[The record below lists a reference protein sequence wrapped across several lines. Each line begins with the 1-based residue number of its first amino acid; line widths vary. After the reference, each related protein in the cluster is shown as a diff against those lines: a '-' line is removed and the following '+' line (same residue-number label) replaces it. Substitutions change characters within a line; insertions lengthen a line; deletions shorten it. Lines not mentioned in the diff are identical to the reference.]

1 MWVAVVE
8 TGVRAVPPADERSL
22 ADSDPEVAQVLAAE
36 RERQSER
43 LGLIAS
49 ENFVSRAVLEAE
61 GTILTNRYA
70 EGLPGSRYSAGC
82 QEADRV
88 EELARRRLQTLFGA
102 EYANVQPHSGA
113 QAVMA
118 AYLAL
123 LRPGDTVLAM
133 DPACG
138 GHLTHGSPVHLA
150 AQLYRFGHYG
160 VDRDSERLDMDEV
173 RERARGL
180 RPTLIVAGSVAYPRQ
195 LDFAAF
201 QQIARE
207 VGARLMVDMAHIAGL
222 VAGGVHPNPVPLADL
237 VVTTTH
243 KTLRGPRGGAI
254 LCRAA
259 DARAVDR
266 AVFPG
271 VQGGPLMHTI
281 AAKAVAFGEAAQP
294 GFADYQRRVVA
305 NARALGAVL
314 ADRGFRLVAGGTDTH
329 LLIVDLRAWGLSGR
343 QAERGLEQAGLIT
356 QKQTLPF
363 DPLPPTR
370 SSGLRLGTPGL
381 TSRGMGE
388 REMEEIGRVI
398 ADVLAALSRDRD
410 GAGRVAAEAG
420 QRVLQLCDR
429 FPVPA

>member
-1 MWVAVVE
+1 MVE
-8 TGVRAVPPADERSL
+8 TGVRAMPPVGERCL
-22 ADSDPEVAQVLAAE
+22 TDADPEVAQALAAE
-36 RERQSER
+36 RERQSVR

-49 ENFVSRAVLEAE
+49 ENFVSRAVLEAD
-61 GTILTNRYA
+61 GTIFTNKYA
-70 EGLPGSRYSAGC
+70 EGLPGSRYATGC

-88 EELARRRLQTLFGA
+88 EDLARRRLQALFGA

-118 AYLAL
+118 GYLAL

-138 GHLTHGSPVHLA
+138 GHLTHGSPVHLS
-150 AQLYRFGHYG
+150 AQVYRFVHYS
-160 VDRDSERLDMDEV
+160 VDRDSERLDMEEV
-173 RERARGL
+173 RQLARRHRPGL
-180 RPTLIVAGSVAYPRQ
+180 ILAGAVAYPRQ

-201 QQIARE
+201 RDIARE
-207 VGARLMVDMAHIAGL
+207 VGAKLMVDMAHIAGL

-271 VQGGPLMHTI
+271 VQGGPLMHAI
-281 AAKAVAFGEAAQP
+281 AAKAVAFGEAARP
-294 GFADYQRRVVA
+294 AFRDYQRQVVT
-305 NARALGAVL
+305 NARALAAAL
-314 ADRGFRLVAGGTDTH
+314 AERGFRLVAGGTDTH
-329 LLIVDLRAWGLSGR
+329 LLIIDLRAWGLSGR
-343 QAERGLEQAGLIT
+343 QAERALEQAGLVT

-388 REMEEIGRVI
+388 GEMEEIGGVI
-398 ADVLAALSRDRD
+398 ADVLAALSRDRE
-410 GAGRVAAEAG
+410 GAGRVAAEAC
-420 QRVLQLCDR
+420 QRVCQLCDR